1 MCPERSAPIR
11 NRGFLIPSAIFL
23 LVVMAGLAAYLTTIS
38 SGQQLGSAKDI
49 AGARAYQAARSG
61 LEWGFFDVLKGT
73 SSCVGPAK
81 DVDLDATAF
90 PGLSLTVQCSSSAA
104 SEGAQAVTLYTITA
118 TACSQPNAASP
129 RCPNTTTPGPLYV
142 ERQLE
147 ALVEK

>member
-1 MCPERSAPIR
+1 MCPERSAPVR

-61 LEWGFFDVLKGT
+61 LEWGFFRSLNQGLCAASSDV
-73 SSCVGPAK
+73 P
-81 DVDLDATAF
+81 LDAAAF
-90 PGLSLTVQCSSSAA
+90 PGLSLTVRCESIQPI
-104 SEGAQAVTLYTITA
+104 EGAQTVTLYTITA

-129 RCPNTTTPGPLYV
+129 LCPNTIAPGPLYI

-147 ALVEK
+147 ALAEQ